1 MTVARPVA
9 SAWMAIVVALLLA
22 ACGGTSHGGPMTAA
36 SPAANN
42 AADGGVHWSGRRAIT
57 LPSAAGY
64 LRSLSLVDASHWFV
78 VSDTGIAR
86 TTDAGGH
93 WGALPSSLPSSD
105 YILTV
110 EFQTV
115 DTAWA
120 EVIVNGAHPALAL
133 DRTTDGGVHWTRLG
147 VPSVP

>member
-1 MTVARPVA
+1 
-9 SAWMAIVVALLLA
+9 MAIVVALLLA
-22 ACGGTSHGGPMTAA
+22 ACGGTSSYTT
-36 SPAANN
+36 
-42 AADGGVHWSGRRAIT
+42 ADGGVHWSGPRAIT

-93 WGALPSSLPSSD
+93 WGPLPSSLPSSD

-120 EVIVNGAHPALAL
+120 EVIVNVAHPALAL
-133 DRTTDGGVHWTRLG
+133 YRTTDGGVHWTRLG

>member
-1 MTVARPVA
+1 M
-9 SAWMAIVVALLLA
+9 S
-22 ACGGTSHGGPMTAA
+22 
-36 SPAANN
+36 
-42 AADGGVHWSGRRAIT
+42 D
-57 LPSAAGY
+57 
-64 LRSLSLVDASHWFV
+64 LSDS
-78 VSDTGIAR
+78 GIAR

-133 DRTTDGGVHWTRLG
+133 YRTTDGGVHWTRLG